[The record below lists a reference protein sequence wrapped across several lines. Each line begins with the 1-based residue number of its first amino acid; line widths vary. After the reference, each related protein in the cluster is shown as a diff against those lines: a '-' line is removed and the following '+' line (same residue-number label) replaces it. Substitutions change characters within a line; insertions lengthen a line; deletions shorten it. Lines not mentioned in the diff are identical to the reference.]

1 MTIRSSSKVGCFNP
15 TVKALSQQPCAKTNV
30 ILFSCVSLV
39 ALFLVLFHTSPI
51 TAWSYQQTMVASYN
65 TGNPTFQ
72 SISYGPQTQKIYI
85 AGGSKK
91 TIYQL
96 SGSTIVQLVS
106 TSDNADLLTEASTT
120 DGTAASYFDLGY
132 FAAIGNTASP
142 ISYYLWEGTSGST
155 GTGTNY
161 GNTGTGLYGLKI
173 SNIQLGSNPS
183 GMEYNQ
189 TYFMTKNSG
198 TVVFG
203 VTQKAPT
210 NSTTLFTGTSTSS
223 STDGAIGTASVNVP
237 GTDIQDLQYYN
248 DQVSF
253 RLAFLFVAFLS
264 LVIM

>member
-1 MTIRSSSKVGCFNP
+1 
-15 TVKALSQQPCAKTNV
+15 
-30 ILFSCVSLV
+30 
-39 ALFLVLFHTSPI
+39 
-51 TAWSYQQTMVASYN
+51 MVASYN